1 MDNQTE
7 KLINN
12 INRLLDYLIEKYD
25 PSIENFIL
33 KDD

>member
-12 INRLLDYLIEKYD
+12 INRLFDYLINEYD
-25 PSIENFIL
+25 SSIENFIL